1 LNNKKKVI
9 PFTKTKDVAKKSSK
23 WKVSLGV
30 MPDYTFDGVGL
41 RIDGVSEGRP
51 ASLASLESGDVIIQ
65 MGEMKIID
73 IYDYMKALSKLKKGD
88 KLDVKVL
95 RNGSE
100 VIKELNF

>member
-1 LNNKKKVI
+1 
-9 PFTKTKDVAKKSSK
+9 
-23 WKVSLGV
+23 
-30 MPDYTFDGVGL
+30 
-41 RIDGVSEGRP
+41 
-51 ASLASLESGDVIIQ
+51 